1 MEQIEEDQV
10 DTNGDISG
18 NTMDEL
24 NRVIENQN
32 TPIEVKDDPEMTSL
46 SVNRVY
52 MSHLTESELR
62 TISSQVSRKQPI
74 RGSTQV
80 RINVYRVSINKFYIF
95 YISQKRH
102 R

>member
-1 MEQIEEDQV
+1 MEQIEEDIV
-10 DTNGDISG
+10 DTNADISG
-18 NTMDEL
+18 NTMAEL
-24 NRVIENQN
+24 NRVIDNQN

-52 MSHLTESELR
+52 MSHLTESELQ

-80 RINVYRVSINKFYIF
+80 RINVYRVSINQFYIF
-95 YISQKRH
+95 SIYL
-102 R
+102 